1 MQDVIFSLRLGVS
14 PTYLYRM
21 DETLVECES
30 YDIESKVPY
39 AGLGVKEGL
48 QHLF

>member
-1 MQDVIFSLRLGVS
+1 M
-14 PTYLYRM
+14 YLYRM

-30 YDIESKVPY
+30 NDVESKVPY
-39 AGLGVKEGL
+39 AGLTVKKCL